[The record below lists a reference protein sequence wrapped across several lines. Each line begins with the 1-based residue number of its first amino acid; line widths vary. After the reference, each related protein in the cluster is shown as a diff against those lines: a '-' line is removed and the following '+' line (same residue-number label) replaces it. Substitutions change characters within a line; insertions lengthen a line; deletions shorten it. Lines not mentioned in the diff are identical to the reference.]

1 MRWTPRKAF
10 CLCLCQRKYSRVMN
24 GNDFV
29 GCDIFWNATF
39 WLNRYCWFE
48 NFYRMDE
55 RTTHSE
61 DRESQEIVPNYE
73 GWRWIL
79 NYFSGRRWLWRSQ
92 CATSTMPCRQ
102 LCLENERT
110 LTPPSGQLSIPVLSL
125 FSKCNYHNSLPNKLF
140 RISVQFLFYFLHVLT
155 LDGVRMKFLDYT
167 DEIREGD
174 TVIVYISSD
183 DLKQIII
190 KKGETYQ
197 SKFG

>member
-1 MRWTPRKAF
+1 MDTQLFFREKVAVKKSMRNFNNALQTTPPR
-10 CLCLCQRKYSRVMN
+10 
-24 GNDFV
+24 
-29 GCDIFWNATF
+29 
-39 WLNRYCWFE
+39 
-48 NFYRMDE
+48 E
-55 RTTHSE
+55 RT
-61 DRESQEIVPNYE
+61 N
-73 GWRWIL
+73 
-79 NYFSGRRWLWRSQ
+79 F
-92 CATSTMPCRQ
+92 
-102 LCLENERT
+102 